1 MMDLLRDDPEFA
13 DAIGRAARD
22 LGDLDPSFVEK
33 DYWVT
38 QVLRALHAEYPG
50 AFLLKG
56 GTSLSKGYGIIE
68 RFSEDIDILIVPPA
82 GASNREREAHL
93 RAITGAVAGY
103 VHLSWDE
110 ARPPGRGRDASRG
123 DFIRYATI
131 VSPRVSVGIG
141 PGTVLLETGYA
152 GGHEPAE
159 MVSITPLLCE
169 PLRVDPREF
178 ADTSPFELRAL
189 EPVRTLIEKLF
200 ALHHIGTLYVHGETS
215 EHERFGRHYYDVF
228 KLLDHPGTL
237 RKLRERDAFHQIVSD
252 VERVSAIRFRGTTA
266 RPDEGFA
273 TSPAFSPGEDGMRAW
288 IERNYQEVRD
298 LLPRETGMP
307 TLSQVLKRVGQHA
320 ELL

>member
-1 MMDLLRDDPEFA
+1 MGLLRDDPEFA
-13 DAIGRAARD
+13 TAIGQAARD

-50 AFLLKG
+50 AFLFKG

-68 RFSEDIDILIVPPA
+68 RFSEDVDILVVPSA
-82 GASNREREAHL
+82 GASNPEREAHL
-93 RAITGAVAGY
+93 RAITGAVAAY
-103 VHLSWDE
+103 LEVSWDE
-110 ARPPGRGRDASRG
+110 ARQPGRGRDASRG
-123 DFIRYATI
+123 DFIRYAPI

-159 MVSITPLLCE
+159 MVSITPLLCG
-169 PLRVDPREF
+169 PLNIDPRQYD
-178 ADTSPFELRAL
+178 DTAPFDLRAL

-200 ALHHIGTLYVHGETS
+200 ALHHIGTLYLSGETR
-215 EHERFGRHYYDVF
+215 EEKRFGRHYYDVF
-228 KLLDHPGTL
+228 KLLDHPPTVK
-237 RKLRERDAFHQIVSD
+237 KLRDRDGFHQIVSD
-252 VERVSAIRFRGTTA
+252 VERVSGSSFGGTSP
-266 RPDEGFA
+266 RPDKGFA
-273 TSPAFSPGEDGMRAW
+273 ASPAFSPGDNEMRAW
-288 IERNYQEVRD
+288 IEGKYQEVRY

-307 TLSQVLKRVGQHA
+307 TLGQVLKRVAQHA